1 MGGSSGVVLAVLM
14 MNGSWCTARSTVGL
28 LARVAASAT
37 ATSAT
42 SRGTLAPAWR
52 CMRLRGGGG
61 GGEAAPTFAKV
72 TWRRLVAA
80 SAAEGDAPVA
90 RSSHEVSLAGGKVL
104 LFGGEHTPRVPID
117 AHVWA
122 LEQQAGGAWAW
133 QKLVSHGEAPP
144 PRIGHAQAAVGTR
157 LYVMGGRQG
166 EKMDETPLSD
176 LFCFDTATSQWEC
189 VAPAPDSAP
198 PPTPRSYHRM
208 VSAPVRASLA
218 HETAYKR
225 TRSKADSDIGPS
237 DLARPKPEN
246 LSP

>member
-1 MGGSSGVVLAVLM
+1 M
-14 MNGSWCTARSTVGL
+14 GL
-28 LARVAASAT
+28 LARAASAK
-37 ATSAT
+37 APSAT
-42 SRGTLAPAWR
+42 ARGTLAWR
-52 CMRLRGGGG
+52 GMRLRGGGAECV
-61 GGEAAPTFAKV
+61 EAAPTSAKV

-80 SAAEGDAPVA
+80 GGAGDAPVA

-122 LEQQAGGAWAW
+122 LELQAGGSWAW
-133 QKLVSHGEAPP
+133 QKLVAHGEAPP

-166 EKMDETPLSD
+166 EKMDEAPLSD
-176 LFCFDTATSQWEC
+176 LFCFDTATSRWEC

-208 VSAPVRASLA
+208 VSAPVRVLSLA
-218 HETAYKR
+218 HETAYTR
-225 TRSKADSDIGPS
+225 TT
-237 DLARPKPEN
+237 
-246 LSP
+246 